1 MQRRVPIR
9 RRAAVL
15 TAVLL
20 AAGLFVPA
28 LSSGA
33 SAATPTASE
42 PASEP
47 AAAPVSG
54 SAPQSAP
61 ARASAPAA
69 DAGGWTGSWSV
80 SPQSGGPSY
89 GQQTLRQ
96 IVHTSIG
103 GSAARIRISN
113 AFGSAPLTV
122 SDVHVAR
129 RTSGSSVDTG
139 TDRVVDFGGQPS
151 VTIPAGATAVSDSV
165 AFTVSALS
173 DVAVSFYLP
182 NATGSATYHQQGT
195 QTNYLAGGD
204 VSADATLNGASTSG
218 SYAFLT
224 NLDVQNTAAA
234 GAVVT
239 LGASITDGVA
249 SAQDD
254 NRRWPNDLA
263 QRLSDSG
270 RTVGVLNQG
279 ISGNKLL
286 SDGAGQSAL
295 NRFDR
300 DVVGQPGVRWV
311 IFSDDPIND
320 VGVANPPTGDQLIAA
335 LQQLIS
341 RAHQAGI
348 SFLCSTLTP
357 FQGSGGW
364 SQAGEDSRD
373 AVNAFIRGA
382 GSGCDAVVDQDAAT
396 HDPANPERY
405 LPSYD
410 AGDHL
415 HPNEAGLQAI
425 ADAVDLSLFDGS
437 GSQPSAD
444 VVSLRSHADGEYV
457 TAANAGAAPLIAS
470 ATAIGTWEQFD
481 ELDLGGGDI
490 ALRAHANG
498 LIVTADDAGADPLI
512 ANRTAVGGWE
522 TFQLVHNGDGSVSL
536 LAQADG
542 DYVTAEDAGAAPLIA
557 NRTAIGPW
565 EEFDLITS

>member
-1 MQRRVPIR
+1 MQRRAPSR
-9 RRAAVL
+9 QRGAVL
-15 TAVLL
+15 AAAALAV
-20 AAGLFVPA
+20 GLFVPV
-28 LSSGA
+28 LSAGA
-33 SAATPTASE
+33 SAATPDAPVTR
-42 PASEP
+42 
-47 AAAPVSG
+47 AAAP
-54 SAPQSAP
+54 A
-61 ARASAPAA
+61 APAA
-69 DAGGWTGSWSV
+69 PAASDGWTGTWAV

-89 GQQTLRQ
+89 NQQTLRQ
-96 IVHTSIG
+96 IVHTGIG
-103 GSAARIRISN
+103 GSAARIRLSN
-113 AFGSAPLTV
+113 AFGSSPLTV

-139 TDRVVDFGGQPS
+139 TDRAVTFGGQSS
-151 VTIPAGATAVSDSV
+151 VTIAPGAMAVSDSV
-165 AFTVSALS
+165 SFTVSALS

-195 QTNYLAGGD
+195 QTNYVAGGD
-204 VSADATLNGASTSG
+204 VSANATLNGASTNG
-218 SYAFLT
+218 SYAFLS
-224 NLDVQNTAAA
+224 NLDVQNTAAQ

-263 QRLSDSG
+263 KRLSDSG

-286 SDGAGQSAL
+286 TDGAGQSAL

-300 DVVGQPGVRWV
+300 DVIGQPGVRWV

-320 VGVANPPTGDQLIAA
+320 VGVANPPTGAQLISA

-364 SQAGEDSRD
+364 SQAGENSRD

-382 GSGCDAVVDQDAAT
+382 NSGCDGIVDQDTAT
-396 HDPANPERY
+396 HDPANPTRY

-425 ADAVDLSLFDGS
+425 ADAVDL
-437 GSQPSAD
+437 
-444 VVSLRSHADGEYV
+444 
-457 TAANAGAAPLIAS
+457 TAL
-470 ATAIGTWEQFD
+470 
-481 ELDLGGGDI
+481 
-490 ALRAHANG
+490 
-498 LIVTADDAGADPLI
+498 
-512 ANRTAVGGWE
+512 TAVRPAP
-522 TFQLVHNGDGSVSL
+522 DG
-536 LAQADG
+536 
-542 DYVTAEDAGAAPLIA
+542 T
-557 NRTAIGPW
+557 
-565 EEFDLITS
+565 

>member
-1 MQRRVPIR
+1 MRHRAPSR
-9 RRAAVL
+9 RRGAVLAAAV
-15 TAVLL
+15 L

-28 LSSGA
+28 LSAGA
-33 SAATPTASE
+33 SAAASDAPTHRA
-42 PASEP
+42 ATP
-47 AAAPVSG
+47 AAAPAG
-54 SAPQSAP
+54 P
-61 ARASAPAA
+61 AAPAA
-69 DAGGWTGSWSV
+69 SDGWTGTWAV

-89 GQQTLRQ
+89 AQQTLRQ

-122 SDVHVAR
+122 SDVHVAQ
-129 RTSGSSVDTG
+129 RTSGSSVNTG
-139 TDRVVDFGGQPS
+139 TDRAATFGGQSS
-151 VTIPAGATAVSDSV
+151 VTIAPGATAVSDSV
-165 AFTVSALS
+165 SFTVSALS

-195 QTNYLAGGD
+195 QTNYVAGGD
-204 VSADATLNGASTSG
+204 VSANATLNGASTNG
-218 SYAFLT
+218 SYAFLS
-224 NLDVQNTAAA
+224 NLDVQNSAAQ
-234 GAVVT
+234 GAVAT
-239 LGASITDGVA
+239 LGASITDGVS

-263 QRLSDSG
+263 KRLSDSG

-286 SDGAGQSAL
+286 TDGAGQSAL

-300 DVVGQPGVRWV
+300 DVIGQPGVRWV

-320 VGVANPPTGDQLIAA
+320 VGVANPPTGAQLTAA

-357 FQGSGGW
+357 FQGSSGW
-364 SQAGEDSRD
+364 SQAGENSRD

-382 GSGCDAVVDQDAAT
+382 NSGCDGIVDQDTAT
-396 HDPANPERY
+396 HDPANPTRY

-410 AGDHL
+410 TGDHL

-425 ADAVDLSLFDGS
+425 ANAVDLTLLSATPT
-437 GSQPSAD
+437 QPSSG
-444 VVSLRSHADGEYV
+444 VVSLRAHANGLYV
-457 TAANAGAAPLIAS
+457 TADDAGASPLIANRTS
-470 ATAIGTWEQFD
+470 IGPWEQFD

-490 ALRAHANG
+490 ALRSHANG
-498 LIVTADDAGADPLI
+498 LIVTADDAGASPLI
-512 ANRTAVGGWE
+512 ADRTSAGAWE
-522 TFQLVHNGDGSVSL
+522 TFLLVHDGDGGVSL
-536 LAQADG
+536 KAQVNG
-542 DYVTAEDAGAAPLIA
+542 KYVTAENAGAAALVA
-557 NRTAIGPW
+557 NRDTVGGW